1 MAETNIVAGLFGM
14 NPQMYE
20 RQQYQQDLQ
29 QGYDLARLDPG
40 AAARAQL
47 GAGIGQLGRGFAGAM
62 GIEDPQLQRITQRQ
76 QILGMID
83 PSNPDSYLQAAQLAL
98 QSGDAEAA
106 YALREQG
113 SQARMQAM
121 KNEDYLTQRG
131 LQMQG
136 RGLDS
141 IAQNLMTQLKNPDG
155 SVNEEVKNRL
165 LSFPQGQ
172 AAISQFAKV
181 IPDLRRIGAMGGQE
195 DNPFKVFLDDETI
208 PKNVRT
214 LAQQYSDSFT
224 KGILDP
230 EKADVKVKDLTDMTQ
245 RISQFDQN
253 QTQIKSNQ
261 DMLAGLRSQGLENSR
276 QSLLIQQG
284 NQALQAQNIAFQQQ
298 MRQAEV
304 DRKAETARS
313 KPLPAYLAKDE
324 EADYGTATAAT
335 NLASDANNFIGRI
348 KSGDIKFG
356 LKDRASIR
364 ARQLVGS
371 NDPDVLARE
380 DYDKFLKVLTNE
392 SLRLNK
398 GTQTEGDAVRAA
410 KELESSE
417 SPQAAASAMRRLLEI
432 NVRRTQNASDDVLRR
447 RRNANFPQP
456 ERPIDVPK
464 FDVQIIDN
472 KEYQSF
478 LRNPKYPSGTAFI
491 DPEGQRRTKP

>member
-1 MAETNIVAGLFGM
+1 MASIVEGLFGM
-14 NPQMYE
+14 TPEMYQG
-20 RQQYQQDLQ
+20 QQYQQDLKRS
-29 QGYDLARLDPG
+29 YELAQLDPG

-47 GAGIGQLGRGFAGAM
+47 GASVGQLGRGFAGAL
-62 GIEDPQLQRITQRQ
+62 GIEDPQLKRITQRQ
-76 QILGMID
+76 QLLGMID
-83 PSNPDSYLQAAQLAL
+83 PSNPDSYIQAAQMAL

-113 SQARMQAM
+113 TQARMQAM

-131 LQMQG
+131 AQMQA
-136 RGLDS
+136 RGLEGM
-141 IAQNLMTQLKNPDG
+141 AQNLITQLKNPDG

-181 IPDLRRIGAMGGQE
+181 IPDLRRIGAMGATE
-195 DNPFKVFLDDETI
+195 DNPFKVFIDDQTI
-208 PKNVRT
+208 PKTVQT
-214 LAQQYSDSFT
+214 LAKQYSTSLE

-230 EKADVKVKDLTDMTQ
+230 EKVDAKAKELAEMTQ
-245 RISQFDQN
+245 RISQFEQN
-253 QTQIKSNQ
+253 QAQIKNNQ
-261 DMLAGLRSQGLENSR
+261 DTLASLRSQGLENSR

-284 NQALQAQNIAFQQQ
+284 NQALQAQNIAFQQD
-298 MRQAEV
+298 MKKAEA
-304 DRKAETARS
+304 DRKAEAARS
-313 KPLPAYLAKDE
+313 KPLPSYLAKEE

-335 NLASDANNFIGRI
+335 NLASDANNFINRI

-364 ARQLVGS
+364 TRQAFGS
-371 NDPDVLARE
+371 QDPDVIARE

-417 SPQAAASAMRRLLEI
+417 SPAAAAAAMRRLVEI

-447 RRNANFPQP
+447 RKNANFPDP
-456 ERPIDVPK
+456 ERPIEVPK

-472 KEYQSF
+472 ADYQRF
-478 LRNPKYPSGTAFI
+478 LKNPKFPSGTAFI

>member
-1 MAETNIVAGLFGM
+1 MAENIVAGLFGM
-14 NPQMYE
+14 TPQMYQN
-20 RQQYQQDLQ
+20 QQYGQDLNR
-29 QGYDLARLDPG
+29 GIALAQLSPG
-40 AAARAQL
+40 AAAQ
-47 GAGIGQLGRGFAGAM
+47 AGLQASVGQLGRGIAGAM

-76 QILGMID
+76 QLLGMID

-113 SQARMQAM
+113 TQARMQAM

-131 LQMQG
+131 AQMQA
-136 RGLDS
+136 RGLDA
-141 IAQNLMTQLKNPDG
+141 IAQSLVTQLKNPDG
-155 SVNEEVKNRL
+155 SVNEEVKNKL

-172 AAISQFAKV
+172 AAISQLAKV

-195 DNPFKVFLDDETI
+195 DNPFKVFLEDETI
-208 PKNVRT
+208 PKNVKT
-214 LAQQYSDSFT
+214 LATQYSNSLT

-230 EKADVKVKDLTDMTQ
+230 EKADIKVKELSEMTQ
-245 RISQFDQN
+245 RITQFNQN
-253 QTQIKSNQ
+253 QDTIKNQQEQLNVFKAQGLANTQQSLAIQNAQFRLQEQNAQFQQ
-261 DMLAGLRSQGLENSR
+261 DMKR
-276 QSLLIQQG
+276 
-284 NQALQAQNIAFQQQ
+284 
-298 MRQAEV
+298 AEV
-304 DRKAETARS
+304 DRKSEAARS
-313 KPLPAYLAKDE
+313 KPLPSYLAKDE

-348 KSGDIKFG
+348 KSGEIKFG

-364 ARQLVGS
+364 TRQAFGS

-417 SPQAAASAMRRLLEI
+417 SPQAAAAAMRRLVDI
-432 NVRRTQNASDDVLRR
+432 NVRRTQNAADDVLRR
-447 RRNANFPQP
+447 RSNANFPAP
-456 ERPIDVPK
+456 ERAIEVPK

-472 KEYQSF
+472 ADYQRF
-478 LRNPKYPSGTAFI
+478 LKNPKYPSGTPYI
-491 DPEGQRRTKP
+491 DPEGERRTKR

>member
-1 MAETNIVAGLFGM
+1 MAESMVAGLFGLT
-14 NPQMYE
+14 PQAYQN
-20 RQQYQQDLQ
+20 QQYNQDLKR
-29 QGYDLARLDPG
+29 GIELATLSPG
-40 AAARAQL
+40 AAAQ
-47 GAGIGQLGRGFAGAM
+47 AGLQASVGQLGRGFAGAL

-76 QILGMID
+76 QLLGMVD
-83 PSNPDSYLQAAQLAL
+83 PSNPDSYFQAAQMAL

-113 SQARMQAM
+113 TQARMQAM

-131 LQMQG
+131 QRMQTQ
-136 RGLDS
+136 GLEG
-141 IAQNLMTQLKNPDG
+141 IAQNLITQLKNPDG

-181 IPDLRRIGAMGGQE
+181 IPDLRRIGAMGAPE
-195 DNPFKVFLDDETI
+195 DNPFKVFIDDATI
-208 PKNVRT
+208 PKTVQT
-214 LAQQYSDSFT
+214 LAKQYSTSLE

-230 EKADVKVKDLTDMTQ
+230 EKVDVKAKELAEMTQ
-245 RISQFDQN
+245 RISQFEQN
-253 QTQIKSNQ
+253 QTQIKNNQ
-261 DMLAGLRSQGLENSR
+261 EMLAGLKSQGLENSR
-276 QSLLIQQG
+276 QSLLIQQQ
-284 NQALQAQNIAFQQQ
+284 NSNIAAQNAQFKQQMLQAEA
-298 MRQAEV
+298 
-304 DRKAETARS
+304 DRKAETARN
-313 KPLPAYLAKDE
+313 KPLPSYLAKDE

-335 NLASDANNFIGRI
+335 NLASDANNFINRI

-364 ARQLVGS
+364 TRQAFGS
-371 NDPDVLARE
+371 QDPDVIARE

-417 SPQAAASAMRRLLEI
+417 SPAAAAAAMRRLVEI

-447 RRNANFPQP
+447 RKNANFPDP
-456 ERPIDVPK
+456 ERPIEVPK

-472 KEYQSF
+472 ADYQRF
-478 LRNPKYPSGTAFI
+478 LKNPKFPSGTAFI

>member
-1 MAETNIVAGLFGM
+1 MAENIVAGLFGM
-14 NPQMYE
+14 TPEAYQG
-20 RQQYQQDLQ
+20 QQYQQDLKRS
-29 QGYDLARLDPG
+29 YELAQLDPG

-47 GAGIGQLGRGFAGAM
+47 GASVGQLGRGFAGAL
-62 GIEDPQLQRITQRQ
+62 GIQDPVLNRMTQRNQ
-76 QILGMID
+76 LLGMID

-106 YALREQG
+106 FALREQG

-121 KNEDYLTQRG
+121 KNEDYLAQRG
-131 LQMQG
+131 QRMQAQ
-136 RGLDS
+136 GLDAL
-141 IAQNLMTQLKNPDG
+141 AQSLVTQLKNPDG

-172 AAISQFAKV
+172 AAISQLAKV
-181 IPDLRRIGAMGGQE
+181 IPDLRRIGAMGATE
-195 DNPFKVFLDDETI
+195 DNPFKVFLEDETI
-208 PKNVRT
+208 PKNVKT
-214 LAQQYSDSFT
+214 LATQYSNSLT

-230 EKADVKVKDLTDMTQ
+230 EKADVKVKELSEMAQ
-245 RISQFDQN
+245 RINQFDQN
-253 QTQIKSNQ
+253 QTTIKNQ
-261 DMLAGLRSQGLENSR
+261 QEQLNVFKAQGLANSQ
-276 QSLLIQQG
+276 QSLNIQNAQLR
-284 NQALQAQNIAFQQQ
+284 LQEQNVQFQQQ
-298 MRQAEV
+298 MRQAEA
-304 DRKAETARS
+304 DRKAEAARS

-364 ARQLVGS
+364 TRQAFGS

-417 SPQAAASAMRRLLEI
+417 SPQAAAAAMRRLVEI

-447 RRNANFPQP
+447 RSNANFPAP
-456 ERPIDVPK
+456 ERAIEVPK

-472 KEYQSF
+472 ADYQRF
-478 LRNPKYPSGTAFI
+478 LKNPKFPSGTVFV

>member
-1 MAETNIVAGLFGM
+1 MAENIVAGLFGLT
-14 NPQMYE
+14 PQMYQN
-20 RQQYQQDLQ
+20 QQYGQDLNR
-29 QGYDLARLDPG
+29 GIALAQLSPG
-40 AAARAQL
+40 AAAQ
-47 GAGIGQLGRGFAGAM
+47 AGLQASVGQLGRGFAGAM
-62 GIEDPQLQRITQRQ
+62 GIQDPQLQRITQRQ
-76 QILGMID
+76 QLLGMVD
-83 PSNPDSYLQAAQLAL
+83 PSNPDSYLQAAQMAL

-121 KNEDYLTQRG
+121 KNEDYLAQRG
-131 LQMQG
+131 QRMQAQ
-136 RGLDS
+136 GLDA
-141 IAQNLMTQLKNPDG
+141 IAQNLITQLKNPDG

-181 IPDLRRIGAMGGQE
+181 IPDLRRIGAMGAPE
-195 DNPFKVFLDDETI
+195 DNPFKVFLEDQTI
-208 PKNVRT
+208 PKTVQT
-214 LAQQYSDSFT
+214 LAKQYSTSLE

-230 EKADVKVKDLTDMTQ
+230 EKVDVKTRELAEMTQ
-245 RISQFDQN
+245 RISQFEQN
-253 QTQIKSNQ
+253 QAQIKNNQ
-261 DMLAGLRSQGLENSR
+261 DTLATLRSQGLENSR
-276 QSLLIQQG
+276 QCLLFQQQ
-284 NQALQAQNIAFQQQ
+284 NANIAAQNSQFQQQ
-298 MRQAEV
+298 MKQAEV
-304 DRKAETARS
+304 DRKAEAART

-335 NLASDANNFIGRI
+335 NLASDANNFINRI

-364 ARQLVGS
+364 TRQAFGS

-417 SPQAAASAMRRLLEI
+417 SPQAAAAAMRRLVEI

-447 RRNANFPQP
+447 RKNANFPEP
-456 ERPIDVPK
+456 ERAIEVPK

-472 KEYQSF
+472 ADYQRF
-478 LRNPKYPSGTAFI
+478 LRNPKFPSGTVFI

>member
-1 MAETNIVAGLFGM
+1 MAENIVAGLFGLT
-14 NPQMYE
+14 PEMYGE
-20 RQQYQQDLQ
+20 QQRRSALQ
-29 QGYDLARLDPG
+29 EGITLAQLDPASRG
-40 AAARAQL
+40 AAMTYAGARGL
-47 GAGIGQLGRGFAGAM
+47 GDAIGGAM
-62 GIEDPQLQRITQRQ
+62 GVQDPQLQRITQRQ
-76 QILGMID
+76 QLLGMID
-83 PSNPDSYLQAAQLAL
+83 PSNPDSYIQAAQMAL
-98 QSGDAEAA
+98 QSGDAQAA
-106 YALREQG
+106 LALREQG
-113 SQARMQAM
+113 TQARMQAM

-131 LQMQG
+131 QRMQAQ
-136 RGLDS
+136 GLDA
-141 IAQNLMTQLKNPDG
+141 IAQSLVTQLKNPDG

-172 AAISQFAKV
+172 AAISQLAKV
-181 IPDLRRIGAMGGQE
+181 IPDLRRIGAMGAPE
-195 DNPFKVFLDDETI
+195 ENPFNVFLQDETI
-208 PKNVRT
+208 PKNVKT
-214 LAQQYSDSFT
+214 LAKQYSESLT

-230 EKADVKVKDLTDMTQ
+230 EKVDVKTKELAEMAQ

-253 QTQIKSNQ
+253 QATIKTQQEQLNVFK
-261 DMLAGLRSQGLENSR
+261 AQGLANTQ
-276 QSLLIQQG
+276 QSLAIQNAQLR
-284 NQALQAQNIAFQQQ
+284 LQEQNVQFQQQ
-298 MRQAEV
+298 LKQAEA
-304 DRKAETARS
+304 DRKAEAARS

-348 KSGDIKFG
+348 KSGEIKFG

-364 ARQLVGS
+364 TRQAFGS

-417 SPQAAASAMRRLLEI
+417 SPTAAAAAMRRLVEI

-447 RRNANFPQP
+447 RKNANFPDP
-456 ERPIDVPK
+456 ERPIEVPK

-472 KEYQSF
+472 ADYQRF
-478 LRNPKYPSGTAFI
+478 LKNPKFPSGTVFI

>member
-1 MAETNIVAGLFGM
+1 MAENIVAGLFGM
-14 NPQMYE
+14 TPQMYQN
-20 RQQYQQDLQ
+20 QQYQQDLKR
-29 QGYDLARLDPG
+29 GYELAQLSPG
-40 AAARAQL
+40 AAAQ
-47 GAGIGQLGRGFAGAM
+47 AGLQASVGQLGRGIAGAM

-83 PSNPDSYLQAAQLAL
+83 PSNPDSYLQAAQMAL
-98 QSGDAEAA
+98 QSGDAQAA
-106 YALREQG
+106 LALREQG
-113 SQARMQAM
+113 MQARMQAM

-131 LQMQG
+131 AQMQA
-136 RGLDS
+136 RGLDAL
-141 IAQNLMTQLKNPDG
+141 AQSLVTQLKNPDG

-181 IPDLRRIGAMGGQE
+181 IPDLRRIGAMGATE
-195 DNPFKVFLDDETI
+195 DNPFKVFIDDETI
-208 PKNVRT
+208 PKNVKT
-214 LAQQYSDSFT
+214 LATQYSSSLA

-230 EKADVKVKDLTDMTQ
+230 EKADAKVKELADMTQ
-245 RISQFDQN
+245 RISQFEQN
-253 QTQIKSNQ
+253 QTQIKNNQ
-261 DMLAGLRSQGLENSR
+261 DTLASLRSQGLENSR

-284 NQALQAQNIAFQQQ
+284 NQALQAQNIAFQQD
-298 MRQAEV
+298 MKKAEA
-304 DRKAETARS
+304 DRKAETART
-313 KPLPAYLAKDE
+313 KPLPSYLAKDE

-335 NLASDANNFIGRI
+335 NLASDANNFISRI
-348 KSGDIKFG
+348 KSGEIKFG

-364 ARQLVGS
+364 TRQAFGS
-371 NDPDVLARE
+371 QDPDVIARE

-417 SPQAAASAMRRLLEI
+417 SPAAAAAAMRRLVEI
-432 NVRRTQNASDDVLRR
+432 NVRRTQNAADDVLRR
-447 RRNANFPQP
+447 RKNANFPDP
-456 ERPIDVPK
+456 ERPIEVPK

-472 KEYQSF
+472 ADYQRF
-478 LRNPKYPSGTAFI
+478 LKNPKFPSGTAFI

>member
-1 MAETNIVAGLFGM
+1 MAENIVAGLFGLT
-14 NPQMYE
+14 PQMYQN
-20 RQQYQQDLQ
+20 QQYGQDLNR
-29 QGYDLARLDPG
+29 GIALAQLSPG
-40 AAARAQL
+40 AAAQ
-47 GAGIGQLGRGFAGAM
+47 AGLQASVGQLGRGFAGAM
-62 GIEDPQLQRITQRQ
+62 GIQDPQLQRITQRQ
-76 QILGMID
+76 QLLGMVD
-83 PSNPDSYLQAAQLAL
+83 PSNPDSYLQAAQMAL

-121 KNEDYLTQRG
+121 KNEDYLAQRG
-131 LQMQG
+131 QRMQAQ
-136 RGLDS
+136 GLDA
-141 IAQNLMTQLKNPDG
+141 IAQNLITQLKNPDG

-181 IPDLRRIGAMGGQE
+181 IPDLRRIGAMGAPE
-195 DNPFKVFLDDETI
+195 DNPFKVFLEDQTI
-208 PKNVRT
+208 PKTVQT
-214 LAQQYSDSFT
+214 LAKQYSTSLE

-230 EKADVKVKDLTDMTQ
+230 EKVDVKTRELAEMTQ
-245 RISQFDQN
+245 RISQFEQN
-253 QTQIKSNQ
+253 QAQIKNNQ
-261 DMLAGLRSQGLENSR
+261 DTLATLRSQGLENSR
-276 QSLLIQQG
+276 QSLLIQQQ
-284 NQALQAQNIAFQQQ
+284 NSNIAAQNSQFQQQ
-298 MRQAEV
+298 MKQAEV
-304 DRKAETARS
+304 DRKAEAART

-335 NLASDANNFIGRI
+335 NLASDANNFINRI

-364 ARQLVGS
+364 TRQAFGS

-417 SPQAAASAMRRLLEI
+417 SPQAAAAAMRRLVEI

-447 RRNANFPQP
+447 RKNANFPEP
-456 ERPIDVPK
+456 ERAIEVPK

-472 KEYQSF
+472 ADYQRF
-478 LRNPKYPSGTAFI
+478 LRNPKFPSGTVFI

>member
-1 MAETNIVAGLFGM
+1 MAENIVAGLFGLTPEMYGQQQRVGAM
-14 NPQMYE
+14 NE
-20 RQQYQQDLQ
+20 
-29 QGYDLARLDPG
+29 GIALAQLDPAARG
-40 AAARAQL
+40 AALTYGGAKGL
-47 GAGIGQLGRGFAGAM
+47 GGAIAGAM
-62 GIEDPQLQRITQRQ
+62 GIEDPQLKMITQRQ
-76 QILGMID
+76 QLLGMID
-83 PSNPDSYLQAAQLAL
+83 PNNPDSYLQAAQMAL
-98 QSGDAEAA
+98 QSGDAQAA
-106 YALREQG
+106 LALREQG
-113 SQARMQAM
+113 TQARMQAM

-131 LQMQG
+131 AQMQA
-136 RGLDS
+136 RGLEGM
-141 IAQNLMTQLKNPDG
+141 AQNLITQLKNPDG

-172 AAISQFAKV
+172 AAISQLAKV
-181 IPDLRRIGAMGGQE
+181 IPDLRRIGAMGAPE
-195 DNPFKVFLDDETI
+195 ENPFNVFLQDETI
-208 PKNVRT
+208 PKNVKT
-214 LAQQYSDSFT
+214 LAKQYSESLT

-230 EKADVKVKDLTDMTQ
+230 EKVDVKTKELAEMAQ

-253 QTQIKSNQ
+253 QATIKTQQEQLNVFK
-261 DMLAGLRSQGLENSR
+261 AQGLANTQ
-276 QSLLIQQG
+276 QSLAIQNAQLR
-284 NQALQAQNIAFQQQ
+284 LQEQNVQFQQQ
-298 MRQAEV
+298 LKQAEA
-304 DRKAETARS
+304 DRKAEAART

-348 KSGDIKFG
+348 KSGEIKFG

-364 ARQLVGS
+364 TRQAFGS

-417 SPQAAASAMRRLLEI
+417 SPQAAAAAMRRLVDI
-432 NVRRTQNASDDVLRR
+432 NVRRTQNAADDVLRR
-447 RRNANFPQP
+447 RKNANFPEP
-456 ERPIDVPK
+456 ERAIEVPK

-472 KEYQSF
+472 ADYQRF
-478 LRNPKYPSGTAFI
+478 LKNPKFPSGTVFI

>member
-1 MAETNIVAGLFGM
+1 MAENIVAGLFGLT
-14 NPQMYE
+14 PQMYGE
-20 RQQYQQDLQ
+20 QQRRSALQ
-29 QGYDLARLDPG
+29 EGITLAQLDPAARG
-40 AAARAQL
+40 AAMTY
-47 GAGIGQLGRGFAGAM
+47 AGAR
-62 GIEDPQLQRITQRQ
+62 GLGNAIGGAFGVEDPQLKMISARNAVAQ
-76 QILGMID
+76 QID
-83 PSNPDSYLQAAQLAL
+83 QSNPESILQGAQMLAQAGDQQGAMALAQYARQAQSEMALVQQRRAAEQSSLATAAKTQLSIDQETKLRDELSKLPQGTTQDDVIAVLTKYGPPEKVLAALTAAQSKTEATQARTDTAAAANQARIDAAKTAADAALERAKLAADAQIEAARERGATAL
-98 QSGDAEAA
+98 Q
-106 YALREQG
+106 
-113 SQARMQAM
+113 
-121 KNEDYLTQRG
+121 
-131 LQMQG
+131 
-136 RGLDS
+136 
-141 IAQNLMTQLKNPDG
+141 IAQLQTQSKKDI
-155 SVNEEVKNRL
+155 
-165 LSFPQGQ
+165 
-172 AAISQFAKV
+172 AA
-181 IPDLRRIGAMGGQE
+181 
-195 DNPFKVFLDDETI
+195 
-208 PKNVRT
+208 
-214 LAQQYSDSFT
+214 LAAS
-224 KGILDP
+224 L
-230 EKADVKVKDLTDMTQ
+230 KAD
-245 RISQFDQN
+245 
-253 QTQIKSNQ
+253 
-261 DMLAGLRSQGLENSR
+261 
-276 QSLLIQQG
+276 
-284 NQALQAQNIAFQQQ
+284 
-298 MRQAEV
+298 
-304 DRKAETARS
+304 TAKS

-432 NVRRTQNASDDVLRR
+432 NVRRAQNASDDVLRR

-472 KEYQSF
+472 REYQSF
-478 LRNPKYPSGTAFI
+478 LRNPKYPSGTTFI

>member
-1 MAETNIVAGLFGM
+1 MATNIVEGLFGLT
-14 NPQMYE
+14 PQMYE
-20 RQQYQQDLQ
+20 NQQYNQDLNRGIRMAQ
-29 QGYDLARLDPG
+29 LSPG
-40 AAARAQL
+40 AAAQ
-47 GAGIGQLGRGFAGAM
+47 AGLQASVGQLGRGFAGAM

-83 PSNPDSYLQAAQLAL
+83 PSNPDSYLQAAQMAL

-113 SQARMQAM
+113 MQSRMQAM

-136 RGLDS
+136 RGLDAL
-141 IAQNLMTQLKNPDG
+141 AQNLITQLKNPDG

-195 DNPFKVFLDDETI
+195 DNPFKVFLEDNTI
-208 PKNVRT
+208 PQNVKT
-214 LAQQYSDSFT
+214 LATQYSKSLSS
-224 KGILDP
+224 GILDP
-230 EKADVKVKDLTDMTQ
+230 EKADVKVKELAEMTQ
-245 RISQFDQN
+245 RITQFNQN
-253 QTQIKSNQ
+253 QDQIKAQQAQLNVFRDQGLANSEQSLNIQRAQLRLQEQNNVFQQ
-261 DMLAGLRSQGLENSR
+261 DMKRAD
-276 QSLLIQQG
+276 
-284 NQALQAQNIAFQQQ
+284 
-298 MRQAEV
+298 AE
-304 DRKAETARS
+304 RKAETARN

-324 EADYGTATAAT
+324 EADYGTAIAAT

-348 KSGDIKFG
+348 RSGNIKFG
-356 LKDRASIR
+356 LKDKASIR
-364 ARQLVGS
+364 ARQIYGS
-371 NDPDVLARE
+371 EDPDVIARE

-417 SPQAAASAMRRLLEI
+417 SATAAASAMRRLVEI
-432 NVRRTQNASDDVLRR
+432 NVRRTQNASDEVLRR
-447 RRNANFPQP
+447 RRNANFPAP
-456 ERPIDVPK
+456 ERGIDVPK
-464 FDVQIIDN
+464 FDVQIFD
-472 KEYQSF
+472 KTEYNSF
-478 LRNPKYPSGTAFI
+478 LNNPKYPSGTPYI
-491 DPEGQRRTKP
+491 DPEGERRTKR

>member
-1 MAETNIVAGLFGM
+1 MASIVEGLFGM
-14 NPQMYE
+14 TPEMYQG
-20 RQQYQQDLQ
+20 QQYQQDLKT
-29 QGYDLARLDPG
+29 GYELAQLDPG

-47 GAGIGQLGRGFAGAM
+47 GANVGQIGRGFAGAL

-106 YALREQG
+106 FALREQG

-131 LQMQG
+131 QRMQTQ
-136 RGLDS
+136 GLEG
-141 IAQNLMTQLKNPDG
+141 IAQNLITQLKNPDG

-172 AAISQFAKV
+172 AAISQLAKV
-181 IPDLRRIGAMGGQE
+181 IPDLRRIGAMGVPE
-195 DNPFKVFLDDETI
+195 DNPFKVFIEDQTI
-208 PKNVRT
+208 PKTVQT
-214 LAQQYSDSFT
+214 LAKQYSTSLE

-230 EKADVKVKDLTDMTQ
+230 EKVDVKAKELAEMTQ
-245 RISQFDQN
+245 RISQFEQN
-253 QTQIKSNQ
+253 QAQIKNNQ
-261 DMLAGLRSQGLENSR
+261 DTLASLRSQGLENSR

-284 NQALQAQNIAFQQQ
+284 NQALQAQNIAFQQD
-298 MRQAEV
+298 MKRAEV
-304 DRKAETARS
+304 DRKSEAART

-348 KSGDIKFG
+348 KSGDIKFS
-356 LKDRASIR
+356 LKDKASIR
-364 ARQLVGS
+364 TRQAFGS
-371 NDPDVLARE
+371 SDPDVLARE

-417 SPQAAASAMRRLLEI
+417 SPQAAAAAMRRLVEI
-432 NVRRTQNASDDVLRR
+432 NVRRTQNAADDVLRR
-447 RRNANFPQP
+447 RKNANFPEP
-456 ERPIDVPK
+456 ERAIEVPK

-472 KEYQSF
+472 ADYQRF
-478 LRNPKYPSGTAFI
+478 LRNPKFPSGTVFI

>member
-1 MAETNIVAGLFGM
+1 MADSMVAGLFGLT
-14 NPQMYE
+14 PEMYQN
-20 RQQYQQDLQ
+20 QQYQQDLKR
-29 QGYDLARLDPG
+29 GYELAQLSPG
-40 AAARAQL
+40 AAAQ
-47 GAGIGQLGRGFAGAM
+47 AGLQASIGQLGRGVAGLM
-62 GIEDPQLQRITQRQ
+62 GVEDPMLNRITQRQ

-83 PSNPDSYLQAAQLAL
+83 PSKPETFDMAVQFAL

-106 YALREQG
+106 YALREQ
-113 SQARMQAM
+113 STQARMQAM

-131 LQMQG
+131 QRMQTQ
-136 RGLDS
+136 GLEG
-141 IAQNLMTQLKNPDG
+141 IAQNLITQLKNPDG

-165 LSFPQGQ
+165 MSFPQGQ

-181 IPDLRRIGAMGGQE
+181 IPDLRRIGAMGASE
-195 DNPFKVFLDDETI
+195 DNPFKVFLEDQTI
-208 PKNVRT
+208 PKTVQT
-214 LAQQYSDSFT
+214 LAKQYSTSLE

-230 EKADVKVKDLTDMTQ
+230 EKVDVKTKELAEMTQ
-245 RISQFDQN
+245 RISQFEQN
-253 QTQIKSNQ
+253 QTQIKNNQ
-261 DMLAGLRSQGLENSR
+261 DMLASLRSQGLENSR

-284 NQALQAQNIAFQQQ
+284 NQALQTQNIAFQQD
-298 MRQAEV
+298 MKRAEAE
-304 DRKAETARS
+304 RKAETARN
-313 KPLPAYLAKDE
+313 KPLPSYLAKDE

-348 KSGDIKFG
+348 KSGEIKFG

-364 ARQLVGS
+364 TRQAFGS

-417 SPQAAASAMRRLLEI
+417 SPQAAAAAMRRLVDI
-432 NVRRTQNASDDVLRR
+432 NVRRTQNAADDVLRR
-447 RRNANFPQP
+447 RKNANFPEP
-456 ERPIDVPK
+456 ERAIEVPK
-464 FDVQIIDN
+464 FDLQIIDN
-472 KEYQSF
+472 ADYQRF
-478 LRNPKYPSGTAFI
+478 LRNPKFPSGTVFI

>member
-1 MAETNIVAGLFGM
+1 MAENIVAGLFGM
-14 NPQMYE
+14 TPEAYQG
-20 RQQYQQDLQ
+20 QQYQQDLKRS
-29 QGYDLARLDPG
+29 YELAQLDPG

-47 GAGIGQLGRGFAGAM
+47 GASVGQLGRGFAGAL
-62 GIEDPQLQRITQRQ
+62 GIQDPVLNRMTQRNQ
-76 QILGMID
+76 LLGMID

-106 YALREQG
+106 FALREQG

-121 KNEDYLTQRG
+121 KNEDYLAQRG
-131 LQMQG
+131 QRMQAQ
-136 RGLDS
+136 GLDAL
-141 IAQNLMTQLKNPDG
+141 AQSLVTQLKNPDG

-172 AAISQFAKV
+172 AAISQLAKV
-181 IPDLRRIGAMGGQE
+181 IPDLRRIGAMGATE
-195 DNPFKVFLDDETI
+195 DNPFKVFLEDETI
-208 PKNVRT
+208 PKNVKT
-214 LAQQYSDSFT
+214 LATQYSNSLT

-230 EKADVKVKDLTDMTQ
+230 EKADVKVKELSEMAQ
-245 RISQFDQN
+245 RINQFDQN
-253 QTQIKSNQ
+253 QTTIKNQ
-261 DMLAGLRSQGLENSR
+261 QEQLNVFKAQGLANSQ
-276 QSLLIQQG
+276 QSLNIQNAQLR
-284 NQALQAQNIAFQQQ
+284 LQEQNVQFQQQ
-298 MRQAEV
+298 MRQAEA
-304 DRKAETARS
+304 DRKAEAARS

-364 ARQLVGS
+364 TRQAFGS

-417 SPQAAASAMRRLLEI
+417 SPQAAAAAMRRLVEI

-447 RRNANFPQP
+447 RSNANFPAP
-456 ERPIDVPK
+456 ERGIDVPK

-472 KEYQSF
+472 ADYQRF
-478 LRNPKYPSGTAFI
+478 LKNPKFPSGTAFI

>member
-1 MAETNIVAGLFGM
+1 MAENIVAGLFGLT
-14 NPQMYE
+14 PQMYQN
-20 RQQYQQDLQ
+20 QQYQQDLNRGISMAQ
-29 QGYDLARLDPG
+29 LSPG
-40 AAARAQL
+40 AAAQ
-47 GAGIGQLGRGFAGAM
+47 AGLQASVGQLGRGFAGAM
-62 GIEDPQLQRITQRQ
+62 GIQDPQLQRITQRQ
-76 QILGMID
+76 QLLGMID
-83 PSNPDSYLQAAQLAL
+83 PSNPDSYIQAAQMAL

-106 YALREQG
+106 YLLREQG
-113 SQARMQAM
+113 TQAKMQAM
-121 KNEDYLTQRG
+121 KNEDYLAQRG
-131 LQMQG
+131 QRMQAS
-136 RGLDS
+136 GLDAL
-141 IAQNLMTQLKNPDG
+141 AQSLVTQLKNPDG
-155 SVNEEVKNRL
+155 SVNEEVKNKL

-181 IPDLRRIGAMGGQE
+181 IPDLRRIGAMGAPE
-195 DNPFKVFLDDETI
+195 DNPFKVFLEDQTI
-208 PKNVRT
+208 PKTVQT
-214 LAQQYSDSFT
+214 LAKQYSTSLE

-230 EKADVKVKDLTDMTQ
+230 EKVDAKAKELAEMTQ
-245 RISQFDQN
+245 RISQFEQN
-253 QTQIKSNQ
+253 QAQIKNNQ
-261 DMLAGLRSQGLENSR
+261 DTLASLRSQGLENSR

-284 NQALQAQNIAFQQQ
+284 NQSLQAQNLAFQQD
-298 MRQAEV
+298 MKRAEAE
-304 DRKAETARS
+304 RKAETART

-348 KSGDIKFG
+348 KSGEIKFG

-364 ARQLVGS
+364 TRQAFGS

-417 SPQAAASAMRRLLEI
+417 SPQAAAAAMRRLVDI
-432 NVRRTQNASDDVLRR
+432 NVRRTQNAADDVLRR
-447 RRNANFPQP
+447 RSNANFPAP
-456 ERPIDVPK
+456 ERAIEVPK

-472 KEYQSF
+472 ADYQRF
-478 LRNPKYPSGTAFI
+478 LRNPKFPSGTAFI

>member
-1 MAETNIVAGLFGM
+1 MAENIVAGLFGM
-14 NPQMYE
+14 TPEAYQG
-20 RQQYQQDLQ
+20 QQYQQDLKR
-29 QGYDLARLDPG
+29 GYELAKLSPG
-40 AAARAQL
+40 DAAQANLMASV
-47 GAGIGQLGRGFAGAM
+47 GQLGRGFAGAL

-76 QILGMID
+76 QLLGMID
-83 PSNPDSYLQAAQLAL
+83 PSNPDSYLQAAQMAL

-106 YALREQG
+106 LALREQG
-113 SQARMQAM
+113 TQARMQAM

-131 LQMQG
+131 QRMQTQ
-136 RGLDS
+136 GLEG
-141 IAQNLMTQLKNPDG
+141 IAQNLITQLKNPDG

-165 LSFPQGQ
+165 LSFPQGR
-172 AAISQFAKV
+172 AAISQLAKV
-181 IPDLRRIGAMGGQE
+181 IPDLRRIGAMGAPE
-195 DNPFKVFLDDETI
+195 DNPFKVFIDDATI
-208 PKNVRT
+208 PKTVQT
-214 LAQQYSDSFT
+214 LAKQYSSSLE

-230 EKADVKVKDLTDMTQ
+230 EKVDVKAKELAEMTQ
-245 RISQFDQN
+245 RISQFEQN
-253 QTQIKSNQ
+253 QTQIKNNQ
-261 DMLAGLRSQGLENSR
+261 EMLAGLKSQGLENSR
-276 QSLLIQQG
+276 QSLLIQQQ
-284 NQALQAQNIAFQQQ
+284 NSNIAAQNAQFKQQMLQA
-298 MRQAEV
+298 ET
-304 DRKAETARS
+304 DRKAEAART

-364 ARQLVGS
+364 ARQIVGS
-371 NDPDVLARE
+371 SDPDVLARE

-417 SPQAAASAMRRLLEI
+417 SPQAAAAAMRRLVDI
-432 NVRRTQNASDDVLRR
+432 NVRRTQNAADDVLRR
-447 RRNANFPQP
+447 RKNANFPEP
-456 ERPIDVPK
+456 ERAIEVPK

-472 KEYQSF
+472 ADYQRF
-478 LRNPKYPSGTAFI
+478 LKNPKFPSGTVFI